1 MNSSEAGARHVNGY
15 ARVAAESSVGSA
27 DPHQLIHMLYDG
39 ALAAVHQARAHL
51 QARRVPDKGTAISKA
66 VRIID
71 EGLKISLDRNAGGE
85 LATRLLE
92 LYDYLVMRLLQANLR
107 NDEAALVEVAQR
119 LSELRDAWAQ
129 IRPQVAP
136 GAAPSAPV
144 AAATS
149 ATAATS
155 PTTPSRPR
163 NPFEAAAT
171 AAATPGATR
180 VVVSA

>member
-1 MNSSEAGARHVNGY
+1 MNSSEASARHVNGY

-39 ALAAVHQARAHL
+39 ALAAVHQARAHM
-51 QARRVPDKGTAISKA
+51 QAQRVADKGAAISKA

-92 LYDYLVMRLLQANLR
+92 LYEYLVMRLLQANLR
-107 NDEAALVEVAQR
+107 NDETALVEVAQR
-119 LSELRDAWAQ
+119 LTELRDAWAQ

-136 GAAPSAPV
+136 GAAPAVAPAATPANSAP
-144 AAATS
+144 APA
-149 ATAATS
+149 
-155 PTTPSRPR
+155 RPR
-163 NPFEAAAT
+163 NAFEAAAP